1 MAWRPLLTAA
11 KPRAGKGAN
20 DDEPGAIV
28 CHNVDVFGGQW
39 LVVRRDEMRSR
50 GPQLERGW
58 WASS

>member
-11 KPRAGKGAN
+11 KPHAGKGAN

-39 LVVRRDEMRSR
+39 LVVRRD
-50 GPQLERGW
+50 GDAVT
-58 WASS
+58 WAPARAGLVGR